1 MFQKHIPSAT
11 SLIGD
16 PVLDHEG
23 VERCV
28 EIAEI
33 LKSAPGPESMNRL
46 IMIDKSSLTPADR
59 IDYLA
64 CWQRQVS
71 WVTAQ
76 EQEAQHE
83 LTYSYAAQNQ

>member
-33 LKSAPGPESMNRL
+33 LKSAPGP
-46 IMIDKSSLTPADR
+46 
-59 IDYLA
+59 
-64 CWQRQVS
+64 
-71 WVTAQ
+71 
-76 EQEAQHE
+76 
-83 LTYSYAAQNQ
+83 